1 MTDVEIRRLVIEAIR
16 TGQNLQYNTILQKI
30 VDTAQ
35 RDGLG
40 AIATQEQVQIK
51 RVLWDLAVQ
60 RVISWGTE
68 TNSDATWPFFHVTP
82 LGRKFLDENP
92 PHYFDPDGYVGF
104 LKSLVSSVDPIVLQY
119 VHEAV
124 NAYRST
130 LYFAAAVMLGAAAE
144 RTILQLLETIRNWQP
159 DPKGKAKLTA
169 LLNQPRLTQIYSE
182 IDKTISSLSKSNKM
196 PYSVHQGSAEHLLSF
211 LEMVR
216 VQRNDAVHPHAA
228 TVDREKVYLALQS
241 FPVAYQVLERVR
253 AWF

>member
-1 MTDVEIRRLVIEAIR
+1 MTDAEIRRLVLEAIR

-35 RDGLG
+35 RDSLG
-40 AIATQEQVQIK
+40 AVAAQERVQIK
-51 RVLWDLAVQ
+51 RVLWDLATE

-68 TNSDATWPFFHVTP
+68 SDSDAKWPFIHVTP

-92 PHYFDPDGYVGF
+92 PHYFDPDGYVAF
-104 LKSLVSSVDPIVLQY
+104 LKSLVNAVDPIVLQY

-124 NAYRST
+124 RAYRSN

-144 RTILQLLETIRNWQP
+144 RTVLQLLEKIRSWQP
-159 DPKGKAKLTA
+159 DPKVKAKLTA
-169 LLNQPRLTQIYSE
+169 LLNQPRLPQIYSE
-182 IDKTISSLSKSNKM
+182 IDKTISSLSKSNRM
-196 PYSVHQGSAEHLLSF
+196 PYSVHQGATAHLLSF

-228 TVDREKVYLALQS
+228 AVDREKVYLALQS